1 MKNYLKFLS
10 RLPKNLRERLL
21 LIVGKIATGDLN
33 GLDVKVLQGSSGV
46 YRCRVG
52 KLRIIF
58 REGAQ
63 GFEILDIGFRGDVYK

>member
-10 RLPKNLRERLL
+10 RLPKDLRERLL
-21 LIVGKIATGDLN
+21 LVIAKISIGDLE
-33 GLDVKVLQGSSGV
+33 GLDVKVLQGSKGI

-58 REGAQ
+58 RKGVQE
-63 GFEILDIGFRGDVYK
+63 FEILEIGFRGDVYK